1 MSSKEMLMNEIFYVK
16 FVIYRGI
23 LCLDPL
29 KLFHLG
35 VKNLIYLLVTEK
47 GFPGILYYNKLELMF
62 LKKVDLHY
70 IITNLM
76 FL

>member
-1 MSSKEMLMNEIFYVK
+1 MNEIFYKK

-62 LKKVDLHY
+62 LKKWIY
-70 IITNLM
+70 IIFVTNLM